1 MSDTD
6 TGNESTTD
14 ENSILE
20 DEDSQPASGDDVG
33 GGSGDSAESS
43 DSGKSSDSGDSS
55 DSGESSDSSD
65 EGSILDDGGIDTDER
80 AGRSLGID
88 PQAEPD
94 DETKSEIEEERE
106 KRLDPDNRPEGAEID
121 NTPRDFDVERGQF
134 KDSDDYDESEPP
146 PFRDPEDPNNA
157 ESDSDDSDETE
168 TKDDSASEDKS
179 DSDDSADTDADTDED
194 KS

>member
-33 GGSGDSAESS
+33 GGSD
-43 DSGKSSDSGDSS
+43 
-55 DSGESSDSSD
+55 SSDSSD

-88 PQAEPD
+88 PQACF
-94 DETKSEIEEERE
+94 
-106 KRLDPDNRPEGAEID
+106 L
-121 NTPRDFDVERGQF
+121 VERVDQLFAHHGQ
-134 KDSDDYDESEPP
+134 
-146 PFRDPEDPNNA
+146 A
-157 ESDSDDSDETE
+157 
-168 TKDDSASEDKS
+168 
-179 DSDDSADTDADTDED
+179 
-194 KS
+194 